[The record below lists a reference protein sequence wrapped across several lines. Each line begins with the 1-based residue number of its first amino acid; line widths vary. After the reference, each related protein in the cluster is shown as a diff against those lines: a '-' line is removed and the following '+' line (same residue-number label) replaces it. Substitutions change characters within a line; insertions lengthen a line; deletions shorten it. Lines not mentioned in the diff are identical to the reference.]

1 MSFIPGAALATREC
15 YAAPSCRKVSLDR
28 LAVLRPQ
35 RERRLNIQLCSGRL
49 TSICAR
55 AELPGIGCP
64 CIRLTRRPVDEP
76 KMLSISYSPSAGAG
90 SPGSCSARSA
100 IPCPRALRARECAR
114 APWSGITHSLDL
126 LRPTTQAACGS
137 RRDHHLQACKLAR
150 NPPRLTFGPPSNYER
165 CRKDGKNACIGLC
178 EP

>member
-1 MSFIPGAALATREC
+1 MTERQGLLLSGPPPFRVECGGAPSQHSAVFRSASVHLCPRGAAG
-15 YAAPSCRKVSLDR
+15 
-28 LAVLRPQ
+28 
-35 RERRLNIQLCSGRL
+35 N
-49 TSICAR
+49 
-55 AELPGIGCP
+55 GCP
-64 CIRLTRRPVDEP
+64 CIRLTRMPVDEP

-150 NPPRLTFGPPSNYER
+150 NAPRLTFGPPSNYKR
-165 CRKDGKNACIGLC
+165 CRKDGTNACIGLC